1 MVLIESVGFGV
12 RERDLFLYFW
22 DLRDGRRMIV
32 RTRARSASAT
42 GGGRARRRTARPK
55 PRPVPKPRPNRP
67 RQALVSPHF
76 ENTQLRRKLT
86 LGFRAEGAGAERQ
99 LCACGDDA
107 GTFIIPD
114 GVSKVDLSTVVFRED
129 GMHHGKPCFRAAP
142 APPAVVAAPHWTVW
156 LARPAV
162 NAGLCIALGFAV
174 GVAASR
180 RRA

>member
-1 MVLIESVGFGV
+1 MWC
-12 RERDLFLYFW
+12 RCDLGAELQSSYL
-22 DLRDGRRMIV
+22 DAELRLNATLGSTV
-32 RTRARSASAT
+32 ALSLTR
-42 GGGRARRRTARPK
+42 
-55 PRPVPKPRPNRP
+55 
-67 RQALVSPHF
+67 SPHF

-107 GTFIIPD
+107 ATFIIPD
-114 GVSKVDLSTVVFRED
+114 GVSKVDLSAVVFRED

>member
-1 MVLIESVGFGV
+1 MAAHTVEPHAQSPGLCLSQGPTVA
-12 RERDLFLYFW
+12 LSL
-22 DLRDGRRMIV
+22 
-32 RTRARSASAT
+32 AR
-42 GGGRARRRTARPK
+42 
-55 PRPVPKPRPNRP
+55 
-67 RQALVSPHF
+67 SPHF

-107 GTFIIPD
+107 ATFIIPD